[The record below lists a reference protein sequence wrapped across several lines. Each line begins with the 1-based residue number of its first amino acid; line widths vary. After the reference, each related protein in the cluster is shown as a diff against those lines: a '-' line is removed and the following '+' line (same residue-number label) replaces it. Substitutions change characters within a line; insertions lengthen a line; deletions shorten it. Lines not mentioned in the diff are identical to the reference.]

1 MAALTAPG
9 PVLVHFIDFA
19 QLNSVRTLP
28 YVAEWDRRYRDLGLS
43 TILVQAPRLAFSADP
58 GYVARA
64 AEQLGLEMPVVID
77 SKRELWQDYGCE
89 GWPSLF
95 LWAQGGALR
104 WVHFGEGEY
113 RATEE
118 AIQTELRELDALRP
132 LPAPMDPIR
141 PTDAPGAKVMPP
153 LPPELFP
160 ARDRA
165 WTAAQD
171 DPQLIVEYE
180 AAGCHATVEGEGRL
194 HLKLDD
200 KPLLPV
206 TVPGPGLY
214 KLVEHQA
221 HGRHMIEITLEGDLA
236 LWSLS
241 FAPGPAPPDAE

>member
-9 PVLVHFIDFA
+9 PVLVHFVDLA

-28 YVAEWDRRYRDLGLS
+28 YVIEWDRRYRELGLS
-43 TILVQAPRLAFSADP
+43 TVIVQAPRLAFSADP
-58 GYVARA
+58 AWVARA
-64 AEQLGLEMPVVID
+64 AEKLRLTMPVVVD

-113 RATEE
+113 QATEE
-118 AIQTELRELDALRP
+118 AIQTELRELDALRA
-132 LPAPMDPIR
+132 LPAPMHPVR
-141 PTDAPGAKVMPP
+141 PTDAPGAKVLPP

-165 WTAAQD
+165 WTAAED
-171 DPQLIVEYE
+171 DPQIIVEYQ
-180 AAGCHATVEGEGRL
+180 AAGCYITVEGQGRL
-194 HLKLDD
+194 DLKLDG

-206 TVPGPGLY
+206 SVPDSGLY
-214 KLVEHQA
+214 PLVEHSE

-241 FAPGPAPPDAE
+241 FTPGPAEE